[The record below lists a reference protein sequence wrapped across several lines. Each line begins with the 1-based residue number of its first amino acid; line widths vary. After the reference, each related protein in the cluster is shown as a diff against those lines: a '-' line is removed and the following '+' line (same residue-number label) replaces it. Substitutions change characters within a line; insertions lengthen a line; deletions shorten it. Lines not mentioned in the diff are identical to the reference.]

1 MKNFDVKCKIK
12 LLCKCKKK
20 KKKTMY
26 TSVAG
31 KSMVYLDVDLT
42 TASVTPSSMVSGLSL
57 LSPPY
62 LTGTTSGATYLFH
75 PKTEDISFCV
85 YE

>member
-1 MKNFDVKCKIK
+1 
-12 LLCKCKKK
+12 
-20 KKKTMY
+20 MY

-42 TASVTPSSMVSGLSL
+42 TASVTPSSTVNGLSL

-62 LTGTTSGATYLFH
+62 LTGTTSGATYLFQ
-75 PKTEDISFCV
+75 PKTEDISFCM
-85 YE
+85 YED